1 MSATG
6 CMPALVVCGDKDD
19 DNGSAIELANALPNA
34 VYAEIPGTHMSSVT
48 QPELG
53 EAIANFLGKRGR

>member
-1 MSATG
+1 
-6 CMPALVVCGDKDD
+6 MPTLVVCGDKDD

-34 VYAEIPGTHMSSVT
+34 VYAEIPGTHMNSVT